1 MAAEFSFVLPEEAV
15 DLVVEEILALI
26 DESEETEDPIRVIS
40 FEGDL
45 GAGKT
50 TLVQKLCTAL
60 GYEGTVSSPTFG
72 LVNEYA
78 LPSGLNLMHSDW
90 YRIETESELWDA
102 GIEEGLYDPDSLWFI
117 EWPQVG
123 ESLLEPINRL
133 ALHLSHEG
141 EERRYEAR
149 WM

>member
-40 FEGDL
+40 FEGDV

-50 TLVQKLCTAL
+50 TLVKKLCAAL

-72 LVNEYA
+72 LVNAYD
-78 LPSGLNLMHSDW
+78 LPSGLTLMHSDW
-90 YRIETESELWDA
+90 YRIENESELWDA
-102 GIEEGLYDPDSLWFI
+102 GIEEGLHDPDSLWMI

-133 ALHLSHEG
+133 ALHISHEG
-141 EERRYEAR
+141 EERRYEAG

>member
-15 DLVVEEILALI
+15 DLVVEEIMALI

-50 TLVQKLCTAL
+50 TLVKKLCSAL
-60 GYEGTVSSPTFG
+60 GYNGPVSSPTFG
-72 LVNEYA
+72 LVNEYS

-90 YRIETESELWDA
+90 YRIESESELWDA
-102 GIEEGLYDPDSLWFI
+102 GIEESLHDPDSLWMI

-133 ALHLSHEG
+133 ALHLSHQG

>member
-40 FEGDL
+40 FEGDV

-50 TLVQKLCTAL
+50 TLVKKLCAAL

-72 LVNEYA
+72 LVNAYD
-78 LPSGLNLMHSDW
+78 LPSGLTLMHSDW

-102 GIEEGLYDPDSLWFI
+102 GIEEALHDPDSLWMI

-133 ALHLSHEG
+133 ALHISHEG